1 MSVLGVILT
10 IEIIGIRIKI
20 NDPSNI
26 ILLINFGTKL
36 HKRCKFFITNEDELE
51 IEYYINFQNNEG
63 DK

>member
-10 IEIIGIRIKI
+10 IEIIGVRIKI

-36 HKRCKFFITNEDELE
+36 YKRCKFFITNEDELK